1 MSYTPDLVHEL
12 DILLRFDLANS
23 QHGIKVHKT
32 ADAAVIAATQR
43 LHQKGLLSQ
52 ADLAGYRPV
61 ERAPLCAVWLQR
73 RLCGMPPPS
82 SGTLAVAQILTLTQ
96 EAAARLGVAVPLD
109 AKGLPTPAFLHVYS
123 DASRLAFSKAIA
135 DFGFHI

>member
-23 QHGIKVHKT
+23 QHGIKVHKA

-52 ADLAGYRPV
+52 ADGGYLTGLGRDAA
-61 ERAPLCAVWLQR
+61 EHTQGLLTI
-73 RLCGMPPPS
+73 LN
-82 SGTLAVAQILTLTQ
+82 SGTATAATR
-96 EAAARLGVAVPLD
+96 EAA
-109 AKGLPTPAFLHVYS
+109 
-123 DASRLAFSKAIA
+123 
-135 DFGFHI
+135 